1 VTPTLHLYLDDSGSR
16 DLDRTQSQIGSDW
29 FALGG
34 LLIRE
39 EDEAL
44 ARLSHTKFCQY
55 WRISYPLH
63 SYEIRK
69 RTGHFEWIS
78 GLPQQQ
84 RQQIFGELT
93 EVLINLPVLG
103 TACVIDRQGY
113 NDRYRAKYG
122 HRRWAL
128 CKTAFS
134 IVVER
139 AAKYA
144 RQQGCRLKVFYERS
158 DKQNEARIDGYFAA
172 MRTLGMPFDQTNS
185 EPYGPLNSVQ
195 MRETLWECRKKY
207 KSSPVMQF
215 ADLYLFPLCI
225 GGYDQTDRALV
236 TLRNHARIID
246 CVLPPEHQRDIG
258 VKYSCFDFEHK
269 KGKDMSFP

>member
-1 VTPTLHLYLDDSGSR
+1 MTPTLHLYLDDSGSR
-16 DLDRTQSQIGSDW
+16 DLDRTQSQKGSDR

-44 ARLSHTKFCQY
+44 ARQSHAKFCQA
-55 WRISYPLH
+55 WGISDPLH

-78 GLPQQQ
+78 DLSQQQ
-84 RQQIFGELT
+84 RHQFFDELT
-93 EVLINLPVLG
+93 QVLVNLPVLG

-113 NDRYRAKYG
+113 NDRYRARYG

-144 RQQGCRLKVFYERS
+144 RQQGRRLKVFYERS

-172 MRTLGMPFDQTNS
+172 MRTVGMPFDQTSS
-185 EPYGPLNSVQ
+185 EPYGHLNSDQ

-207 KSSPVMQF
+207 KTSPVMQF
-215 ADLYLFPLCI
+215 ADLYPFPLCI
-225 GGYDQTDRALV
+225 GGYDPTDRGFV
-236 TLRNHARIID
+236 TLRNHDRIID
-246 CVLPPEHQRDIG
+246 CVLPPEHQKGMG
-258 VKYSCFDFEHK
+258 VKYSCFDFGHE
-269 KGKDMSFP
+269 KGKDMPFP

>member
-1 VTPTLHLYLDDSGSR
+1 MTPALHLYLDDSGSR
-16 DLDRTQSQIGSDW
+16 DLDRAQSQSGSDW

-39 EDEAL
+39 EDEAS
-44 ARLSHTKFCQY
+44 ARQSHAKFCQD
-55 WRISYPLH
+55 WHISKPLH

-69 RTGHFEWIS
+69 RTANFEWLNQLS
-78 GLPQQQ
+78 EQQ
-84 RQQIFGELT
+84 RQQFFDELT
-93 EVLINLPVLG
+93 QMLVTLPALG

-113 NDRYRAKYG
+113 NDRYRAQYG
-122 HRRWAL
+122 LRRWAL

-144 RQQGCRLKVFYERS
+144 LQQDRRLKVFYERS
-158 DKQNEARIDGYFAA
+158 DKQNEARIDGYFADL
-172 MRTLGMPFDQTNS
+172 RTSGMPFDQTS
-185 EPYGPLNSVQ
+185 SQPYGPLSSDQ
-195 MRETLWECRKKY
+195 MQKTLWECRKKF
-207 KSSPVMQF
+207 KTSPIMQF

-236 TLRNHARIID
+236 TLLNHDRIID
-246 CVLPPEHQRDIG
+246 CVLPPQNQRDMG
-258 VKYSCFDFEHK
+258 VKYSCFDFRHE
-269 KGKDMSFP
+269 KGKDVSFP

>member
-1 VTPTLHLYLDDSGSR
+1 MTPTLHLYLDDSGSR

-84 RQQIFGELT
+84 RQQIFDELT

-113 NDRYRAKYG
+113 NDR
-122 HRRWAL
+122 
-128 CKTAFS
+128 
-134 IVVER
+134 
-139 AAKYA
+139 
-144 RQQGCRLKVFYERS
+144 
-158 DKQNEARIDGYFAA
+158 
-172 MRTLGMPFDQTNS
+172 
-185 EPYGPLNSVQ
+185 
-195 MRETLWECRKKY
+195 
-207 KSSPVMQF
+207 
-215 ADLYLFPLCI
+215 
-225 GGYDQTDRALV
+225 
-236 TLRNHARIID
+236 
-246 CVLPPEHQRDIG
+246 
-258 VKYSCFDFEHK
+258 
-269 KGKDMSFP
+269 